1 MLTRVCQTGIQC
13 VLSSLQVHGD
23 GSFTGQGI
31 VAETLTLCNLPHYRV
46 GGSIHLIVN
55 NQVGYTTPSERGRS
69 SLYCSD
75 IGQCSSKIVCA
86 KPLQLAQHHVVRN

>member
-1 MLTRVCQTGIQC
+1 MFAETKTRFESGFERITILF
-13 VLSSLQVHGD
+13 LSPQVHGD

-31 VAETLTLCNLPHYRV
+31 VAETLTLSKLPHYRV

-69 SLYCSD
+69 SFYCSD
-75 IGQCSSKIVCA
+75 IGQ
-86 KPLQLAQHHVVRN
+86 

>member
-1 MLTRVCQTGIQC
+1 MLLDRMVQTLV
-13 VLSSLQVHGD
+13 VLFPPPQVHGD

-31 VAETLTLCNLPHYRV
+31 VAETLTLSKLPHYRV

-69 SLYCSD
+69 SFYCSD
-75 IGQCSSKIVCA
+75 VGQGTSGYSGSD
-86 KPLQLAQHHVVRN
+86 L